1 MLLLFSEYLS
11 PTNQIASGIVTIL
24 QSLFLG
30 WCIGLIAHWFW
41 LINKKRQISKNEDVQ
56 PLINAR
62 QEQAPELEDGEEK
75 KRPESAFSEFCR
87 SRSLPEHTEVAKH
100 LGAIFLAGWNESRLE
115 VGELVNH
122 TTSNLLKL
130 NGLLRAVL
138 AMFIIIGLLG
148 TLFGLTDSLTQLSP
162 ALEAGATDETSA
174 ENNKKMTQA
183 LSLLLDQMKSA
194 FAPSIWGIGF
204 TIVGVIFY
212 NVYLSIVCQPVKSI
226 LERLTLTV
234 WIPQLYPITSQRLIQ
249 TLQQS
254 EQQMRSGYQTA
265 TRVGELVETVQS
277 NISNFNQNLNRAND
291 ITQPLSDS
299 VSQINGAANVLNKT
313 FVPKLNEFSQEFAA
327 NVTDLTGFQV
337 EIRNLYQQLQDES
350 ETFQQGANQKL
361 DEQTQNLVETLNAL
375 KNYEETY
382 IASCQQIDKT
392 LQEFL
397 NKATETNT
405 SIKTT
410 NREFLEDINAANRE
424 WIEKIQNQ
432 LTADLAVLQP
442 TLETELRTLTNGLT
456 VNLRGVQG
464 VLDEQLETLNN
475 RLNNFDAPLNEA
487 IDQMRGTLDNQL
499 ETLNDRLNSFD
510 IPLKEA
516 ADQMRGTFQNL
527 VSYMQ
532 RIVGDLQEEIKKQN
546 ENYGDQLK
554 AVNRLNQQ
562 IVELLDRLDQ
572 KSENQMNQLAQ
583 HSERQGA
590 AVSTLGSAVGN
601 LREDTNNLTA
611 AIKSF
616 TSDSGSL
623 NESIGAIE
631 QHVETLGTA
640 SQQLIEKTDVTAL
653 TVDIG
658 KLRESIG
665 EIAQYSQ
672 ALAASAGRG
681 TIQTSLSSQ
690 SNSNLTKERK
700 VPFLKRIWTRFL
712 GNPSSTQPPPE
723 SANQRENEGGS
734 TRSDT

>member
-1 MLLLFSEYLS
+1 
-11 PTNQIASGIVTIL
+11 
-24 QSLFLG
+24 
-30 WCIGLIAHWFW
+30 
-41 LINKKRQISKNEDVQ
+41 
-56 PLINAR
+56 
-62 QEQAPELEDGEEK
+62 
-75 KRPESAFSEFCR
+75 
-87 SRSLPEHTEVAKH
+87 
-100 LGAIFLAGWNESRLE
+100 
-115 VGELVNH
+115 
-122 TTSNLLKL
+122 
-130 NGLLRAVL
+130 
-138 AMFIIIGLLG
+138 MFIIIGLLG

-183 LSLLLDQMKSA
+183 LSLLLGQMKSA

-212 NVYLSIVCQPVKSI
+212 NVYLSIVCQPVKST

-277 NISNFNQNLNRAND
+277 NISNFNQNLSRAND
-291 ITQPLSDS
+291 ITQPLSNS

-327 NVTDLTGFQV
+327 NVTDLTGFQA

-397 NKATETNT
+397 NKATEANT
-405 SIKTT
+405 SIKAT
-410 NREFLEDINAANRE
+410 NREFLEEINAANRE
-424 WIEKIQNQ
+424 WIKKIQNQ
-432 LTADLAVLQP
+432 LATDLAVLQP
-442 TLETELRTLTNGLT
+442 TLETELRTLTNELI
-456 VNLRGVQG
+456 VNLRGIQEA
-464 VLDEQLETLNN
+464 LDERLETLNN

-487 IDQMRGTLDNQL
+487 VDQMRGTLDKRL
-499 ETLNDRLNSFD
+499 ETLNNRLNSFD
-510 IPLKEA
+510 VPLKEA
-516 ADQMRGTFQNL
+516 ADQMRGTFQSL
-527 VSYMQ
+527 VRYLQ
-532 RIVGDLQEEIKKQN
+532 RIVGDLQEEIEKQN
-546 ENYGDQLK
+546 ENYGDQLR
-554 AVNRLNQQ
+554 AVNHLNQQ
-562 IVELLDRLDQ
+562 IVGLLD
-572 KSENQMNQLAQ
+572 QLAQ
-583 HSERQGA
+583 HSERQDV
-590 AVSTLGSAVGN
+590 AVSTLGSVVGN

-631 QHVETLGTA
+631 QHVKTLGTA
-640 SQQLIEKTDVTAL
+640 SQQLIEKVDVTTL

-658 KLRESIG
+658 ELRKSID
-665 EIAQYSQ
+665 EIARHSQ
-672 ALAASAGRG
+672 TLAASAKGVAG
-681 TIQTSLSSQ
+681 QAPPSSQ
-690 SNSNLTKERK
+690 SNSNLPQKRK
-700 VPFLKRIWTRFL
+700 VPFLKRTWTRFL
-712 GNPSSTQPPPE
+712 GTPPSTHAPPE
-723 SANQRENEGGS
+723 PPDQRENQGDS